1 VPLPERGVPLE
12 IGRGRIMREG
22 TKIALINFGGRL
34 TECMKAAQDLATY
47 GLSTTVADARFAK
60 PLDVDLI
67 NRLVREHE
75 VVITVEEG
83 AIGGF
88 GSHVLHHLAMTGM
101 LDHGLKI
108 RTMVLP
114 DVFLDHDSP
123 QAQYDQA
130 GLNGR
135 HIVAMALSALGREIA
150 AQPVRA

>member
-1 VPLPERGVPLE
+1 
-12 IGRGRIMREG
+12 
-22 TKIALINFGGRL
+22 
-34 TECMKAAQDLATY
+34 MKAAQELGTY

-60 PLDVDLI
+60 PLDIDLI
-67 NRLVREHE
+67 NRLAREHE

-130 GLNGR
+130 GLNAR
-135 HIVAMALSALGREIA
+135 HIVAMALSALGRELA
-150 AQPVRA
+150 EQPARA